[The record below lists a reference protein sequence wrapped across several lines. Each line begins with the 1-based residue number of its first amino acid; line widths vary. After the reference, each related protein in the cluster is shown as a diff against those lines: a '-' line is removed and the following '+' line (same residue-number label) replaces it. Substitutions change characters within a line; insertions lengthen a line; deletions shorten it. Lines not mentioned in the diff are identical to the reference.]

1 MFTEDLSA
9 FFDTA
14 GFATSASWTPAA
26 GGGPFTLAVIVENG
40 YNENQ
45 IGDANVAGREVM
57 VWARDD
63 KLAQGTGIKRNDT
76 ITINAIGYKVAEIK
90 PDGTGVSLLN
100 LRV

>member
-1 MFTEDLSA
+1 MFVEDLSP

-14 GFATSASWTPAA
+14 GFAVAGSWTPAA
-26 GGGPFTLAVIVENG
+26 GGGPFSLDVIFENG

-63 KLAQGTGIKRNDT
+63 QLAQGTGIKRNDVL
-76 ITINAIGYKVAEIK
+76 TINAITYKVAEIK